1 MNEIESLRAN
11 TIAILLLGQE
21 VQAAVVLGSL
31 GLLDCL
37 KRGAATGPKRAAWV
51 PWGCELQETEAM
63 QLKAVVEC
71 MRLRRRC
78 ALT

>member
-1 MNEIESLRAN
+1 MNEIESFAGQHDCN
-11 TIAILLLGQE
+11 IAAWEGS
-21 VQAAVVLGSL
+21 AAVVLGSL

-37 KRGAATGPKRAAWV
+37 KGGAATGPKRAAWV

-71 MRLRRRC
+71 MRLKRRC

>member
-1 MNEIESLRAN
+1 MKLKVLRAN

-51 PWGCELQETEAM
+51 PWGL
-63 QLKAVVEC
+63 
-71 MRLRRRC
+71 
-78 ALT
+78 